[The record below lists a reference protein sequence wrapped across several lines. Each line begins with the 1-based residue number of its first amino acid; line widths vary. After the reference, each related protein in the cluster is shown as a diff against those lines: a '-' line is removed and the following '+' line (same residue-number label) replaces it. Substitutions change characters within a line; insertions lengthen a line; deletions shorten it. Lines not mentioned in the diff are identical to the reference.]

1 MTTNLTRLYDTKAE
15 AQTVVA
21 DLKTAG
27 IPGDDISVIANGS
40 EGSDPILETTG
51 SAAAG
56 ATVGAALGGGAG
68 LLAGLG
74 VMAIPGVGPI
84 VAAGWLA
91 ATLTGMA
98 AGAATGAAAGGIVG
112 ALTDNGID
120 EDEAHV
126 YAESIRRG
134 GSMVLVKTD
143 ELRRAVVETV
153 LDRHASVT
161 LADRRSKYQDEGWD
175 SFDEKRGPYAPSDIA
190 KPDRTRAGMM

>member
-1 MTTNLTRLYDTKAE
+1 MTTNLSRLYDTRAE
-15 AQTVVA
+15 AQTVMA
-21 DLKTAG
+21 DLRNAG
-27 IPGDDISVIANGS
+27 IPGDDISVVANGS
-40 EGSDPILETTG
+40 DAFEPILEATG
-51 SAAAG
+51 AAAAG

-74 VMAIPGVGPI
+74 IMAIPGVGPI

-91 ATLTGMA
+91 ATLTGMV

-120 EDEAHV
+120 EHDAHV

-134 GSMVLVKTD
+134 GSLVLVKTD
-143 ELRRAVVETV
+143 ELRRAVAETV

-161 LADRRSKYQDEGWD
+161 VAERRSAYQGEGWN
-175 SFDEKRGPYAPSDIA
+175 SFDEKLGPYVPSDTA
-190 KPDRTRAGMM
+190 KPDFTRPGMM